1 MHCNLVKKLV
11 AIYQMN
17 STEWMLEYFLPLI
30 TVVQAAVKI
39 LPVGGIPGTFC
50 NAHAKIFVFLGI
62 VIRWT
67 WILEWDLESRQF
79 DIQIW
84 KSIQT
89 NLKSQRPKWWFV
101 QSEPN
106 DFPKILKRFCWICL
120 ISLSKRGIHGP
131 DSRPCSNRTDYGA
144 VNNTNFHFYCYFLI
158 MFARINE
165 PNKLNVKL
173 IISCRGLFFVR
184 FCILESFCV
193 DNLICIKWGHFSNS
207 SKWPQSMT
215 EIVRIGWI
223 PWTFHFIEATKSYLL
238 KPILLGPLFS

>member
-50 NAHAKIFVFLGI
+50 YAHAKIEFFSLGTA
-62 VIRWT
+62 IRWT

-89 NLKSQRPKWWFV
+89 NLKSQRLKWWFV

-106 DFPKILKRFCWICL
+106 DSLKILKRFRRICL
-120 ISLSKRGIHGP
+120 FSLSKRGIHGP

-173 IISCRGLFFVR
+173 INWCRGLFFVG
-184 FCILESFCV
+184 FCIFGYILRYFCRFV
-193 DNLICIKWGHFSNS
+193 
-207 SKWPQSMT
+207 
-215 EIVRIGWI
+215 
-223 PWTFHFIEATKSYLL
+223 
-238 KPILLGPLFS
+238 